1 MTQPRLVVKMSLSN
15 EYVIDGNA
23 VNKLLD
29 PFNLEAPIPTAQLH
43 HMLPSQV
50 FDLMEKKFIKTI
62 MDEIDKTKPQTV
74 KFVNLEAIASGPHK
88 DYLYPI
94 CGGLSQLISLLVAK
108 NITIT
113 GTIQDPFSLPWDLV
127 AKIDK
132 NFKGLPAPGES
143 APL

>member
-1 MTQPRLVVKMSLSN
+1 MVKMSLSN
-15 EYVIDGNA
+15 EYVIDGNV
-23 VNKLLD
+23 VNKLLE
-29 PFNLEAPIPTAQLH
+29 PYNFETPVPTAQLH

-74 KFVNLEAIASGPHK
+74 RFVNLEAIATGPHK

-108 NITIT
+108 KITIT

-132 NFKGLPAPGES
+132 NFKGLPAPGGS
-143 APL
+143 APP